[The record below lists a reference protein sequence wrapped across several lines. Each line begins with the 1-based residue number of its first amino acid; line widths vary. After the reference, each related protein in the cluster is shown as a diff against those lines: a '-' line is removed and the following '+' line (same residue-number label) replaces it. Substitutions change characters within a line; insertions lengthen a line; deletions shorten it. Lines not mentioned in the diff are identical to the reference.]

1 MWAES
6 TLKSLQRRLD
16 LIERAAAYR
25 GRPRERMVAIGEAD
39 ELYIRLYPHHYR
51 AIQTLRVASHLGRTV
66 PGREDAFEKSEKRL
80 IVLLSDVIS
89 DGLREG
95 DLWLGKTRT
104 AGELALTIWSLAVG
118 TRSLMDSRIGMWW
131 LGLEDSLRLA
141 QTTSDILMDAIGWR
155 PLSDEWDYAATRQR
169 IAELLSPPDLKQASG

>member
-95 DLWLGKTRT
+95 DRWLGNTRT

-155 PLSDEWDYAATRQR
+155 PLSDEWDYTATRQR
-169 IAELLSPPDLKQASG
+169 IAELLSPPDLKQVSG